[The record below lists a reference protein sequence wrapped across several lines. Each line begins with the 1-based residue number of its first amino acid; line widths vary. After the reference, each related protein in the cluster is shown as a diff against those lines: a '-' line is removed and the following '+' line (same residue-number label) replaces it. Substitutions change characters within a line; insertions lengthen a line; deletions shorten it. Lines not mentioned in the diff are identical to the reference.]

1 MTQPSDSS
9 RTRGRIDSGR
19 RFPSVEELIAQ
30 ARRETGL
37 SEFGTDEF
45 LPPLTALVESLEH
58 ESDLNATGVALQRER
73 IVELLKNRLRF
84 EAHLERHPEILEERL
99 EPPVVI
105 LGLPRTGTTM
115 LQRLVS
121 TDRRFIATRWYE
133 VRFPVPALDWDFE
146 EASDARIPQAKAE
159 VAALIDAN
167 PELLSIHPLDALAP
181 DEDLMLLENCF
192 LSSVP
197 GSQVRMPSYNAFY
210 EADLGRI
217 STRYHRKL
225 LQFLQWQRRRAG
237 QAVDG
242 KPWLLK
248 APAHGSI
255 IDAMLETYPGLR
267 CITSHR
273 DPLACIPS
281 ISSMY
286 VETWRIYSD
295 RLDPSEA
302 GDYTAHYYGQALE
315 RVRAATRREPGRFL
329 DVEYEDL
336 VKRQDEAL
344 ERIYAFLGWSLTD
357 EARAGFA
364 RWRAE
369 NPRDKRKPHHYRI
382 EDFGLTREGLARKY
396 ADYRA
401 HRGYDRGDRE
411 GPSDDPEHRS
421 SGEPTRSA
429 SASPSAR
436 RA

>member
-1 MTQPSDSS
+1 MSRPRASTPRSS
-9 RTRGRIDSGR
+9 SSGAR
-19 RFPSVEELIAQ
+19 RFPGVDELIAQ
-30 ARRETGL
+30 ARRETGRE
-37 SEFGTDEF
+37 EFGTLEF
-45 LPPLTALVESLEH
+45 LPALTALVESLEH
-58 ESDLNATGVALQRER
+58 ESDLNATGVALQRAR
-73 IVELLKNRLRF
+73 IVELLKNRLLF
-84 EAHLERHPEILEERL
+84 QAHLERHPEIEDEVLA
-99 EPPVVI
+99 PPVLI

-133 VRFPVPALDWDFE
+133 VRFPVPALDWDFDD
-146 EASDARIPQAKAE
+146 AIDARIPFAKAE
-159 VAALIDAN
+159 IAALIDAN
-167 PELLSIHPLDALAP
+167 PELLSIHPLDAIAP

-192 LSSVP
+192 LSAVP

-210 EADLGRI
+210 EADDGRV
-217 STRYHRKL
+217 STRYHRRL
-225 LQFLQWQRRRAG
+225 LQFLQWQRRCAG
-237 QAVDG
+237 HDVDG

-248 APAHGSI
+248 APSHGTI
-255 IDAMLETYPGLR
+255 IDAMLATYPGLR

-286 VETWRIYSD
+286 VETWQIYSD

-302 GDYTAHYYGQALE
+302 GHYTAHYYGQAVE
-315 RVRAATRREPGRFL
+315 RVCAATRREPGRFL

-344 ERIYAFLGWSLTD
+344 ERIYAFLGWPLTD

-369 NPRDKRKPHHYRI
+369 NPRDKRKPHHYRV
-382 EDFGLTREGLARKY
+382 EDFGLMREGLARMY

-401 HRGYDRGDRE
+401 RRGYDRVE
-411 GPSDDPEHRS
+411 
-421 SGEPTRSA
+421 
-429 SASPSAR
+429 
-436 RA
+436 

>member
-1 MTQPSDSS
+1 MDRATT
-9 RTRGRIDSGR
+9 TRAR
-19 RFPSVEELIAQ
+19 RFPSVDELIDQ

-37 SEFGTDEF
+37 SAFGTDEF
-45 LPPLTALVESLEH
+45 LPPLEALVGSLEH

-84 EAHLERHPEILEERL
+84 QAHLERHPEILDEPL

-133 VRFPVPALDWDFE
+133 VRFPVPALDWDFD
-146 EASDARIPQAKAE
+146 DATDERIPFAQAE
-159 VAALIDAN
+159 VAALIAAN

-197 GSQVRMPSYNAFY
+197 GSQVRMPGYNAFY
-210 EADLGRI
+210 EADDGRI
-217 STRYHRKL
+217 PTAYHRKL

-237 QAVDG
+237 HAVDG

-255 IDAMLETYPGLR
+255 IDAMLAVYPGLR

-281 ISSMY
+281 ISSLY

-302 GDYTAHYYGQALE
+302 GRYTAHYYGEALE

-336 VKRQDEAL
+336 MKHQDEAL
-344 ERIYAFLGWSLTD
+344 ERIYAFLGWPITD
-357 EARAGFA
+357 EARRGFA

-369 NPRDKRKPHHYRI
+369 NPRDKRKPHHYAI
-382 EDFGLTREGLARKY
+382 EEFGLTREGLARAY

-401 HRGYDRGDRE
+401 GRGYDR
-411 GPSDDPEHRS
+411 DD
-421 SGEPTRSA
+421 
-429 SASPSAR
+429 
-436 RA
+436 

>member
-1 MTQPSDSS
+1 MDRAAT
-9 RTRGRIDSGR
+9 TRAR
-19 RFPSVEELIAQ
+19 RFPSVDELIDQ

-37 SEFGTDEF
+37 TAFGTDEF
-45 LPPLTALVESLEH
+45 LPPLGALVDSLEH
-58 ESDLNATGVALQRER
+58 ESDLNATGIALQRER

-84 EAHLERHPEILEERL
+84 QAHLERHPEILDERL
-99 EPPVVI
+99 EPPIVI

-133 VRFPVPALDWDFE
+133 VRFPVPALDWDFD
-146 EASDARIPQAKAE
+146 DATDERIPFAKAE
-159 VAALIDAN
+159 VAALIAAN

-197 GSQVRMPSYNAFY
+197 GSQVRMPGYNAFY
-210 EADLGRI
+210 EADDGRI
-217 STRYHRKL
+217 STAYHRKL

-237 QAVDG
+237 HAVDG

-255 IDAMLETYPGLR
+255 IDAMLAVYPGLR

-281 ISSMY
+281 ISSLY

-302 GDYTAHYYGQALE
+302 GRYTAHYYGEALE

-336 VKRQDEAL
+336 MKRQDEAL
-344 ERIYAFLGWSLTD
+344 ERIYAFLGWPITD
-357 EARAGFA
+357 EARRGFA

-369 NPRDKRKPHHYRI
+369 NPRDKRKPHHYAI
-382 EDFGLTREGLARKY
+382 EEFGLTREGLARTY
-396 ADYRA
+396 AEYRA
-401 HRGYDRGDRE
+401 SRGYDRGD
-411 GPSDDPEHRS
+411 
-421 SGEPTRSA
+421 
-429 SASPSAR
+429 
-436 RA
+436 

>member
-1 MTQPSDSS
+1 MVQPGAAVSRSS
-9 RTRGRIDSGR
+9 AGGER
-19 RFPSVEELIAQ
+19 RFPSVDELIAQ
-30 ARRETGL
+30 ARRETGFA
-37 SEFGTDEF
+37 EFGTLEF
-45 LPPLTALVESLEH
+45 LPPLNALVESLEQ
-58 ESDLNATGVALQRER
+58 ESDLNATGVALQRAR
-73 IVELLKNRLRF
+73 IVELLKNRLLF
-84 EAHLERHPEILEERL
+84 QAHLERHPEIEDEEL
-99 EPPVVI
+99 APPVVI

-121 TDRRFIATRWYE
+121 TDARFIATRWYE
-133 VRFPVPALDWDFE
+133 VRFPVPALDWRFDD
-146 EASDARIPQAKAE
+146 ATDARIPVAQAE

-210 EADLGRI
+210 EADDGRL

-237 QAVDG
+237 HAVDG

-255 IDAMLETYPGLR
+255 IDAMLATYPGLR

-302 GDYTAHYYGQALE
+302 GHYTAHYYGQALE

-336 VKRQDEAL
+336 MKRQDDAL
-344 ERIYAFLGWSLTD
+344 ERIYAFLGWPLTD
-357 EARAGFA
+357 AARAGFA

-369 NPRDKRKPHHYRI
+369 NPRDKRKPHQYRI
-382 EDFGLTREGLARKY
+382 EDFGLTREGLASMY

-401 HRGYDRGDRE
+401 SRGYDRGD
-411 GPSDDPEHRS
+411 
-421 SGEPTRSA
+421 
-429 SASPSAR
+429 
-436 RA
+436 